1 MTDRRRRSEK
11 LVQNI
16 RSALERGVDAD
27 RIHAELVRRNVPPDK
42 AARLLDG
49 IVASLGASPAH
60 VGGGPPDF
68 ESAASADS
76 PPTFMASSKRRRTP
90 FFLALGLTLV
100 LGGFT
105 GVLLTGGEAPTGADT
120 GEAEQ
125 VTRLESDV
133 TAARSHLAH
142 LEERIEARRVDA
154 EQVEWLRARV
164 ARGPQTFDTDQDYSE
179 MVARYERRR
188 ARWNRTLTD
197 YQVVAQA
204 FRTLADIHN
213 AKADSLDALAR
224 AGTGGAGTGA
234 VRRISVVAAN
244 P

>member
-42 AARLLDG
+42 ATRLLDG
-49 IVASLGASPAH
+49 IVASMGASAH
-60 VGGGPPDF
+60 VGGGQPAF
-68 ESAASADS
+68 EEAASADS
-76 PPTFMASSKRRRTP
+76 PPAFMTSSRRRRTP

-105 GVLLTGGEAPTGADT
+105 GALLTGGDEPQPDT
-120 GEAEQ
+120 GEAER
-125 VTRLESDV
+125 VTRLEADV
-133 TAARSHLAH
+133 EAARSHLAH
-142 LEERIEARRVDA
+142 LEERIDARRVDA

-164 ARGPQTFDTDQDYSE
+164 ARGPHTFETDQEYSE

-188 ARWNRTLTD
+188 ARWNRTLSD

-213 AKADSLDALAR
+213 AKADSLEALTR
-224 AGTGGAGTGA
+224 AGAGGAGAGTGA
-234 VRRISVVAAN
+234 VRRISIVAAN